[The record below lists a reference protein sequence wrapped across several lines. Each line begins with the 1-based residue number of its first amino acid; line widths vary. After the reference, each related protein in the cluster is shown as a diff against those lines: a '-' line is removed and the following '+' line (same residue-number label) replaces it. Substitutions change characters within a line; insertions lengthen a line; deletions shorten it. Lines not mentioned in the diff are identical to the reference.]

1 VVAATIPGTT
11 IFTLPTLQP
20 GTYLITAQAKVNGGF
35 SAMGIFTGGSQV
47 PNTSVFSWYQAS
59 GTVNN
64 GLQGT
69 WVLTVTTPTVYT
81 INAWGGGTVSA
92 GSDGAAVAN
101 YIQINPAFSLTAING
116 LTTTGD
122 VNVGGNLNVT
132 GTSTSLVVKASG
144 LVNADVDVTLGNLK
158 ARIPT
163 AGNRSLQVSTV
174 SGTYSVY
181 GAGTINTGAIA
192 SGFIDGATPLS
203 VTTTPAYLK
212 SSTNLGGAG
221 NTEIWTIMDTGSNIS
236 WRISLIIGTSYNNNM
251 ISIERLV

>member
-1 VVAATIPGTT
+1 M
-11 IFTLPTLQP
+11 
-20 GTYLITAQAKVNGGF
+20 TA
-35 SAMGIFTGGSQV
+35 
-47 PNTSVFSWYQAS
+47 
-59 GTVNN
+59 
-64 GLQGT
+64 
-69 WVLTVTTPTVYT
+69 TTPTVYT

-101 YIQINPAFSLTAING
+101 YIQINPTFSLTAISG
-116 LTTTGD
+116 LTTTGN

-144 LVNADVDVTLGNLK
+144 LVNAGVDVTLGNLK

-181 GAGTINTGAIA
+181 GAGTINSGTTA
-192 SGFIDGATPLS
+192 SGLIDGATPVS